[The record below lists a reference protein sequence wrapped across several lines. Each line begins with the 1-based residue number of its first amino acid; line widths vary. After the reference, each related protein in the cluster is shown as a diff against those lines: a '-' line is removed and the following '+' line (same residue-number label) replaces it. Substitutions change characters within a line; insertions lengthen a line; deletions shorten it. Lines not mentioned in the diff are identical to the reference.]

1 MENVDRRD
9 DLHRVALGDR
19 LSLLAG
25 EELRDLVDLLDQHVG
40 GPAQIPGAVGEGQL
54 CPEGL
59 DLGDVVDDRLHLV
72 GVESL
77 NGADQLAGRRV
88 EGLELPHGRRFYAL
102 GPPNESR

>member
-9 DLHRVALGDR
+9 NLHRVALGDR

-25 EELRDLVDLLDQHVG
+25 EELGDLVDLLDQHVG
-40 GPAQIPGAVGEGQL
+40 GPAQVPGAVGEGQL

-88 EGLELPHGRRFYAL
+88 EGFELPHQPPILWL
-102 GPPNESR
+102 GPPNESQ